1 MIEQPVDLTYLA
13 NLIESK
19 KPKCLC
25 GRALSGANLRFYD
38 HDGGYRTLNSYHE
51 EMKEKQ
57 WIYVHC
63 KKCGYD
69 MALHKIARELE

>member
-1 MIEQPVDLTYLA
+1 MVQQPVDLTYLA

-25 GRALSGANLRFYD
+25 RRALRGSNLQMYD
-38 HDGGYRTLNSYHE
+38 HDGGYRTLDSNHE
-51 EMKEKQ
+51 EMKERQ

-63 KKCGYD
+63 DHCGYD
-69 MALHKIARELE
+69 MSLVKIERELE